1 MLAPALP
8 GAILTLATLTGKAP
22 AVLTRALPA
31 FGARYLPD
39 PVRATTACRRCLAI
53 RGIYQ
58 PVPVHR
64 PAHHL
69 ICSRHGQWLSAA
81 GQPQLDLTESPEI
94 VIACQRS
101 HKLLRRC
108 TPQQLMI
115 ALLAAERTLRGPGPP
130 AGAPRQ
136 QPFVTALA
144 APAAPAQDHQPAP
157 GRPPRRGTHPRS
169 DLPRRHR
176 PSRAPLNLAA
186 HARSSKIH
194 WRTHRSHPA
203 RTSHDPGP
211 VRHRRFLTPG
221 QTTRR
226 GRSSVTGQPG
236 AGGGTQGGLHDGKE
250 GFPGVGIGGYH
261 HGDRPGEDAEEDLQA
276 R

>member
-8 GAILTLATLTGKAP
+8 GAIRTLATLTGKAP

-53 RGIYQ
+53 RGICQ

-81 GQPQLDLTESPEI
+81 GLPQLDLTESPEI

-130 AGAPRQ
+130 AGAPRPTRSSQ
-136 QPFVTALA
+136 RWRHRLRQLKTTNPHLGDLLAEELTRAAIYPDALA
-144 APAAPAQDHQPAP
+144 QAAAMITAQQ
-157 GRPPRRGTHPRS
+157 S
-169 DLPRRHR
+169 
-176 PSRAPLNLAA
+176 
-186 HARSSKIH
+186 
-194 WRTHRSHPA
+194 
-203 RTSHDPGP
+203 
-211 VRHRRFLTPG
+211 
-221 QTTRR
+221 
-226 GRSSVTGQPG
+226 
-236 AGGGTQGGLHDGKE
+236 
-250 GFPGVGIGGYH
+250 
-261 HGDRPGEDAEEDLQA
+261 
-276 R
+276 